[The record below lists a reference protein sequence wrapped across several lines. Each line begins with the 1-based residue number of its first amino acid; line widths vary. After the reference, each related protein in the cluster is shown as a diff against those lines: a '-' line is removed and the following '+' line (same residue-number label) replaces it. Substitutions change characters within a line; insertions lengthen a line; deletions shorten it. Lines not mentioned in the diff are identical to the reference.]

1 MTNYTIGTKQ
11 KPFSF
16 LRLTEHEIIT
26 MTRRISNDPPPT
38 AAAITARRD
47 VSRPK
52 VELNAKFQDDN

>member
-26 MTRRISNDPPPT
+26 MTRRISNDPPPAA
-38 AAAITARRD
+38 AAAITAR
-47 VSRPK
+47 
-52 VELNAKFQDDN
+52 